1 MAFTHAPL
9 SLWPIEAVLGA
20 ISDHARESARRRLSR
35 RRINVGGATIRP
47 GADTPL
53 WNRLVADVRPLLKA
67 RGEKAQLARLLGV
80 QRQAVNEYFV
90 SRTRMPD
97 AERVLLLQEWL
108 RVRKSGKRP
117 SW

>member
-1 MAFTHAPL
+1 MNRHIIHPRIRLFTDLIASLTAP
-9 SLWPIEAVLGA
+9 
-20 ISDHARESARRRLSR
+20 ARASARYRKSARRRAGST
-35 RRINVGGATIRP
+35 VRP
-47 GADTPL
+47 GPGTPL
-53 WNRLVADVRPLLKA
+53 WNRLVEEVRPLLKV

-90 SRTRMPD
+90 SRRRMPD

-108 RVRKSGKRP
+108 RVRKSGKHP

>member
-1 MAFTHAPL
+1 MAFTSAPL
-9 SLWPIEAVLGA
+9 SAWPIEAVLGA
-20 ISDHARESARRRLSR
+20 LSDHARASARKRMSTRRPDA
-35 RRINVGGATIRP
+35 GGTTIRP

-53 WNRLVADVRPLLKA
+53 WNRLVAEVRPLLKA

-90 SRTRMPD
+90 SRRRLPD
-97 AERVLLLQEWL
+97 GERVLLLQEWL

>member
-1 MAFTHAPL
+1 MAFTPVPYSAWPL
-9 SLWPIEAVLGA
+9 EAVLGA
-20 ISDHARESARRRLSR
+20 ISDIARTSARKRMLVRRP
-35 RRINVGGATIRP
+35 IAGGTTIRP
-47 GADTPL
+47 GPDTPL
-53 WNRLVADVRPLLKA
+53 WNKLADDTRPLLKV

-90 SRTRMPD
+90 SRRRMPD

>member
-1 MAFTHAPL
+1 MAFTSTPYSA
-9 SLWPIEAVLGA
+9 WPIEVVLGA

-53 WNRLVADVRPLLKA
+53 WNKLVDDVRPLLKV

-90 SRTRMPD
+90 SRRRMPD

-108 RVRKSGKRP
+108 RVRRSGKRP

>member
-1 MAFTHAPL
+1 MAFTPVPYSA
-9 SLWPIEAVLGA
+9 WPVEAVLGA
-20 ISDHARESARRRLSR
+20 ISNLARASARKRMSARRPK
-35 RRINVGGATIRP
+35 VGGTTIRP

-53 WNRLVADVRPLLKA
+53 WNQLVAEVRPLLKV

-90 SRTRMPD
+90 SRRRMPD

-117 SW
+117 SR

>member
-1 MAFTHAPL
+1 MSFTPL
-9 SLWPIEAVLGA
+9 PISAWPLEAVLA
-20 ISDHARESARRRLSR
+20 TISDIALASARRRMAPR
-35 RRINVGGATIRP
+35 RRNQGGATIRP

-53 WNRLVADVRPLLKA
+53 WNKLSEEMRPLLKP

-80 QRQAVNEYFV
+80 HRQAVNEYFV

-97 AERVLLLQEWL
+97 AERLLLLQEWM
-108 RVRKSGKRP
+108 RVKKSGKRP